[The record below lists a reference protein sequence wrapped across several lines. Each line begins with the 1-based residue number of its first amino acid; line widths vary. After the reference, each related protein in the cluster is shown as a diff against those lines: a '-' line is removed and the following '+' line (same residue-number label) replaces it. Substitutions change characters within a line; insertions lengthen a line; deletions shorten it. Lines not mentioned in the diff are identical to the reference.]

1 MEIRDLKITIATAA
15 SAVSTSWKNKA
26 LTWGEFVTMMSNAR
40 VTNETYREFM
50 SMSKAEQGRV
60 KDVGAFV
67 GGELLSRKR
76 TKASIGER
84 SLIALD
90 IDFGEKDFAE
100 QFAATIQRAF
110 FIHGTHKHN
119 FDKGVYRY
127 RILMPID
134 RPVDNE
140 EYEALTRK
148 VAELTGMDLYDRTT
162 FQPER
167 CMFFP
172 SVPSD
177 VSYYFEDF
185 TDVYPEVLEVDKYL
199 DMYEDWS
206 DTTEWAYHKDE
217 KGEARNLAKEQQ
229 DPTLKSGSIG
239 DFCRAYTISEAIEKY
254 LPEIYTP
261 TDKPDR
267 WTYTGGSTSGGMVTY
282 DDLFAYS
289 HHSTDPIQ
297 GNHVFNA
304 YDLVR
309 IHLFGKLDKR
319 ADSKVSITEMNRLV
333 YNDEKV
339 KALLAKKNGE
349 EAAETLAEFNVLR
362 VDDTPVVDAED
373 MGNEPRRLTADEVG
387 EQIAAVTAQLDD
399 DGKGGVANSS
409 KNISII
415 LRKDPLIG
423 KLIARDL
430 FKDRRVVSRTPHWRL
445 KDTSLDFQDVDF
457 AGIRK
462 HIEDIYGVSSVQKV
476 DDAIALEAE
485 FNAFHPIQDYLNGLS
500 WDGIPR
506 VERLLIDYM
515 GAEDCQYSKDAI
527 RVMLVGAVKRVFEKG
542 CKFDTMLVMKSDQGA
557 GKSTLIR
564 MLGKKWFSDSLTSM
578 DGKDAFEQLQG
589 NWLIEVAELSA
600 MRKSE
605 VESIKN
611 FISKTEDSFRPA
623 YGRVTKNFPRQCV
636 FFGTTN
642 KDDFLKDAT
651 GNRRFIPVE
660 VKANPRTHELFEP
673 AFENYVDMV
682 WAEAV
687 AMYRAGATTLLSR
700 ESEAVAEER
709 RAAHLERSGW
719 HGEVDKYLNMKV
731 PADWGTM
738 SSVERSMYFD
748 NYDEAMT
755 AADYRV
761 MSETSVRAIM
771 AEVCKSNSG
780 DRRLCNEIKDL
791 MLGFKD
797 WELRGMVGNDK
808 TYGKQASYVRKC

>member
-254 LPEIYTP
+254 LPDIYTP

-267 WTYTGGSTSGGMVTY
+267 WTYTGGSTSGGMITY

-515 GAEDCQYSKDAI
+515 GAEDSQYSKDAI

-660 VKANPRTHELFEP
+660 VKANARTHELFEP

-700 ESEAVAEER
+700 ESEAIAEER

-731 PADWGTM
+731 PADWGMM
-738 SSVERSMYFD
+738 SSAERSMYFD

-755 AADYRV
+755 AADYQV

-771 AEVCKSNSG
+771 AEVCKSNRG

-797 WELRGMVGNDK
+797 WEFRGMVGNDK

>member
-15 SAVSTSWKNKA
+15 SAVSTSWKNKV

-50 SMSKAEQGRV
+50 SMPKAEQGRV

-76 TKASIGER
+76 TKANIGER

-100 QFAATIQRAF
+100 QFGATIQKAF

-177 VSYYFEDF
+177 VPYYFEDF

-229 DPTLKSGSIG
+229 DPTLKTGSIG

-267 WTYTGGSTSGGMVTY
+267 WTYTGGSTSGGMITY

-349 EAAETLAEFNVLR
+349 EAAETLAEFNVLK

-373 MGNEPRRLTADEVG
+373 RGNEPRRLTADEVG

-515 GAEDCQYSKDAI
+515 GAEDSQYSKDAI

-660 VKANPRTHELFEP
+660 VKANARTHELFEP

-700 ESEAVAEER
+700 ESEAAAEER

-748 NYDEAMT
+748 NYDEEMT
-755 AADYRV
+755 AADYQV

-771 AEVCKSNSG
+771 AEVCKSNNA
-780 DRRLCNEIKDL
+780 DRRLSNEIKDL

-797 WELRGMVGNDK
+797 WEFRGMVGTDK

>member
-1 MEIRDLKITIATAA
+1 MEIRDLKINIATAA
-15 SAVSTSWKNKA
+15 SAVSTSWKNKV
-26 LTWGEFVTMMSNAR
+26 LTWGEFVDLMSSAR

-50 SMSKAEQGRV
+50 SMPKSEQGRV

-67 GGELLSRKR
+67 GGELLGSKR
-76 TKASIGER
+76 TKASIGDR
-84 SLIALD
+84 SIVALD

-100 QFAATIQRAF
+100 QFAAVMQCAF
-110 FIHGTHKHN
+110 FVHGTHKHN
-119 FDKGVYRY
+119 ADKGVYRY
-127 RILMPID
+127 RILMPTS
-134 RPVDNE
+134 RPLDSE
-140 EYEALTRK
+140 EYEAVARK

-167 CMFFP
+167 CMFYP
-172 SVPSD
+172 SVSSD
-177 VSYYFEDF
+177 MAYYFEDY
-185 TDVYPEVLEVDKYL
+185 TDKYENVLDVDRIL

-229 DPTLKSGSIG
+229 SPLLKVGSVG
-239 DFCRAYTISEAIEKY
+239 DFCRAYTITEAIEQY
-254 LPEIYTP
+254 LPEIYLP
-261 TDKPDR
+261 TDKEDR
-267 WTYTGGSTSGGMVTY
+267 WTYTGGSTSGGMIVY

-297 GNHVFNA
+297 GNHVYNA

-319 ADSKVSITEMNRLV
+319 TDSKVSVTEMNKLV
-333 YNDEKV
+333 YQDEKV
-339 KALLAKKNGE
+339 KAMLAKKNGE
-349 EAAETLAEFNVLR
+349 EAAETLAEFSVLK
-362 VDDTPVVDAED
+362 VDDVEVLDAEEVTS
-373 MGNEPRRLTADEVG
+373 GAKRLTADEIA
-387 EQIAAVTAQLDD
+387 EQIAEVSAKLED
-399 DGKGGVANSS
+399 DGKGGLQNSS

-415 LRKDPLIG
+415 LRSDPMVG

-430 FKDRRVVSRTPHWRL
+430 FKDRRVVSRPPHWRL

-462 HIEDIYGVSSVQKV
+462 HIEDIYGISSVQKV

-485 FNAFHPIQDYLNGLS
+485 YNAFHPIQDYLNGLS

-506 VERLLIDYM
+506 VENLLIDYM
-515 GAEDCQYSKDAI
+515 GAENCQYSREAI

-542 CKFDTMLVMKSDQGA
+542 CKFDTMLVMKSEQGA

-564 MLGKKWFSDSLTSM
+564 MLGKNWFSDSLTSM

-660 VKANPRTHELFEP
+660 VKANENTHFLFEP
-673 AFENYVDMV
+673 AFEGYVDMI

-687 AMYRAGATTLLSR
+687 SMYRRGVSTLLSK
-700 ESEAVAEER
+700 ECEAVAEER
-709 RAAHLERSGW
+709 REAHLERSSW
-719 HGEVDKYLNMKV
+719 AGEVEKYLNMRV
-731 PADWGTM
+731 PADWDTM
-738 SSVERSMYFD
+738 QRDERVMYAN
-748 NYDEAMT
+748 NYDESLTPADNKPMQT
-755 AADYRV
+755 ACVRGIITEVCGASPTDKRIVYEIKELMLSVRGWV
-761 MSETSVRAIM
+761 MS
-771 AEVCKSNSG
+771 
-780 DRRLCNEIKDL
+780 DRKESTTAY
-791 MLGFKD
+791 GF
-797 WELRGMVGNDK
+797 
-808 TYGKQASYVRKC
+808 QPSYVRES